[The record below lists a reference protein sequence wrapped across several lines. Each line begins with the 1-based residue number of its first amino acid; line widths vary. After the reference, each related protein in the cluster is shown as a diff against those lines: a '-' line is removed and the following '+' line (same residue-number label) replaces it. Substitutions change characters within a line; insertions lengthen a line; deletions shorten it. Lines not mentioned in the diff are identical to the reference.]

1 MSIFSKIRGAK
12 KAANEHKTKVQE
24 SDTVADQPAPYRHVP
39 THAAV
44 DALSGAPS
52 SWKAEDRTQIKA
64 QYQRRSA
71 MIRNN
76 SSLSTVGNMKRSSS
90 YTGSSWNDRG
100 DEVLEFRHE
109 LNKYSDSTVMNNL
122 HKSTNRKVGEA
133 PLLDRPPTLPLP
145 VHGKENTDPEASVDV
160 EEHEGQKKR
169 RRIFGRKNA

>member
-1 MSIFSKIRGAK
+1 
-12 KAANEHKTKVQE
+12 
-24 SDTVADQPAPYRHVP
+24 
-39 THAAV
+39 
-44 DALSGAPS
+44 
-52 SWKAEDRTQIKA
+52 
-64 QYQRRSA
+64 

-100 DEVLEFRHE
+100 DGRIKAYSHHTTPHDSGLGRSPLASHEISSIDTSEKNSTVSGSSSQVLEFRHE

-145 VHGKENTDPEASVDV
+145 VHGKENTDPEASADV